1 MSSPPFF
8 TLSLSL
14 VLSFFPFLPSFFA
27 SCFLASLLLSLP
39 FPALSLLLSPSS
51 HSVLYF
57 AFVTARPPSRP
68 CLSPIRIMANPI
80 FDDFLELDLLDPS
93 DASNDMFSYYLSGA
107 SDENV
112 GDLGA
117 AAAALAANEDV
128 SEDQSMDLVIKQ
140 EEDDDSGHHTR
151 ALLLLS
157 PTSDNQESAT
167 LKTES
172 VDMTSFRNDNA
183 MLVSPDQLTI
193 SPQATTVSLSTIS
206 LKATSSV
213 STSAAS
219 STGAKTQGIIF
230 DPGIQGKGWLC
241 RIHPRS
247 VLLG

>member
-1 MSSPPFF
+1 
-8 TLSLSL
+8 
-14 VLSFFPFLPSFFA
+14 
-27 SCFLASLLLSLP
+27 
-39 FPALSLLLSPSS
+39 
-51 HSVLYF
+51 
-57 AFVTARPPSRP
+57 
-68 CLSPIRIMANPI
+68 MANPL

-117 AAAALAANEDV
+117 AAAALVANEDV
-128 SEDQSMDLVIKQ
+128 SEDQPMDLVIKQ
-140 EEDDDSGHHTR
+140 EEDDDSRHHTR

-157 PTSDNQESAT
+157 PTPDSQDSAT
-167 LKTES
+167 L
-172 VDMTSFRNDNA
+172 NDTA

-193 SPQATTVSLSTIS
+193 SPQATTVSPSTIS

-219 STGAKTQGIIF
+219 AAGAKTQGNIHDRTKF
-230 DPGIQGKGWLC
+230 C
-241 RIHPRS
+241 RVYVRS